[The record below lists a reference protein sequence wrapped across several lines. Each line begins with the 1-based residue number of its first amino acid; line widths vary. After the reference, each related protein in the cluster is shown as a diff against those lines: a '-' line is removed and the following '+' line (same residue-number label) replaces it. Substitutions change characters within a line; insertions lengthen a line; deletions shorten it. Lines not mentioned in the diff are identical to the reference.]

1 MHFVLTLDVQLRRE
15 SQQALDR
22 LPVRAAFIEP
32 EAAPAPLPHA
42 SFDERPVVVGRGPA
56 GLFAAWTLA
65 QAGARPI
72 VLERG
77 RDVDRRARDVQ
88 AFFSGGELDET
99 SNVQFGE
106 GGAGAFSDGKLNTG
120 ISDPRCRRVLET
132 LHECGAPEEIL
143 YLAKPHVG
151 TDRLPGVVKALRERI
166 VSLGGTVLFEH
177 RLSALHLENGR
188 LAAIDVI
195 GPARRGTRNGGL
207 DADPGHRPQRARH
220 LRDAVIAQGLTMIQK
235 PFSLGARIEH
245 PQSLVSR
252 SQYGEAWR
260 HPALGAADYKLSE
273 KLPNGRSAYTF
284 CMCPGGTVVA
294 AASERGG
301 VVTNGMSEFARDG
314 KNANSALLVG
324 VEPSD
329 FGGDDPLA
337 GVRLQQK
344 WEHAAFLA
352 GGENYRAPAPARGR
366 LPEGR
371 AVDER
376 GRRGADVPAGRDVHV
391 AGQLPAGLRGRD
403 HAPGH
408 HADGS
413 QAARLRLAG
422 RAADRRGDPLLFP
435 AAHHAKR
442 TLRFLGRGHLSMRRG
457 RGLRGRHPVGGGGRH
472 TLRRGRA
479 QRALQRR
486 INDMHTI
493 QIKYHDSD
501 LPRVE
506 KLAQGN
512 WIDLYCAQDM
522 TLKAGD
528 FALVPLGVSMQLPE
542 GYEARTAPRSS
553 TFKRWGLLQAN
564 SVGIIDNSYCGT
576 NDEWKLPGLRH
587 ARYCVW
593 KRATASASSGFSRSS
608 PPLNSRS
615 ARRFAAVRSRR
626 LRLDRGA
633 IR

>member
-1 MHFVLTLDVQLRRE
+1 MIRISNIKAPLDYEKQPLARFAASLLKLREDEILSARLSKKSVDARDKRFVHFVLTLDVQLRRE
-15 SQQALDR
+15 SQQVLDR

-42 SFDERPVVVGRGPA
+42 SFDERPVVVGLGPA

-88 AFFSGGELDET
+88 AFFSGVELDET

-166 VSLGGTVLFEH
+166 VLLGGTVLFEH

-195 GPARRGTRNGGL
+195 GPDGEAREMAASTL
-207 DADPGHRPQRARH
+207 ILAIGHSARDTFEMLYRA
-220 LRDAVIAQGLTMIQK
+220 GLTMIQK

-294 AASERGG
+294 AASEKGG

-344 WEHAAFLA
+344 WERAAFLA
-352 GGENYRAPAPARGR
+352 GGENYRAPAQRVGDFLKGVPSTSAGDVEPTYRPGVTYTSLDSCLPDFVAETMR
-366 LPEGR
+366 LAITRMDRRLHGFASPGALLTGVETRSSSPLRITRNERCVSSVEGIYPCGEGAGYAGGILSA
-371 AVDER
+371 AVDGIRCAE
-376 GRRGADVPAGRDVHV
+376 
-391 AGQLPAGLRGRD
+391 
-403 HAPGH
+403 
-408 HADGS
+408 
-413 QAARLRLAG
+413 AALS
-422 RAADRRGDPLLFP
+422 
-435 AAHHAKR
+435 AHCK
-442 TLRFLGRGHLSMRRG
+442 G
-457 RGLRGRHPVGGGGRH
+457 
-472 TLRRGRA
+472 
-479 QRALQRR
+479 
-486 INDMHTI
+486 
-493 QIKYHDSD
+493 
-501 LPRVE
+501 E
-506 KLAQGN
+506 
-512 WIDLYCAQDM
+512 
-522 TLKAGD
+522 
-528 FALVPLGVSMQLPE
+528 
-542 GYEARTAPRSS
+542 
-553 TFKRWGLLQAN
+553 
-564 SVGIIDNSYCGT
+564 
-576 NDEWKLPGLRH
+576 
-587 ARYCVW
+587 
-593 KRATASASSGFSRSS
+593 
-608 PPLNSRS
+608 
-615 ARRFAAVRSRR
+615 
-626 LRLDRGA
+626 
-633 IR
+633 